1 MCVCVFRGLLREKRY
16 KKTEVRGEWDFVDVR
31 RKFEKNWSEKNLN
44 IVCEESER
52 LQHIYLSIMES
63 DLIGLVEMFSSIDV
77 EVIHSVLESYGT

>member
-1 MCVCVFRGLLREKRY
+1 MSGILSTCDEIS
-16 KKTEVRGEWDFVDVR
+16 KTG
-31 RKFEKNWSEKNLN
+31 SEKNLN

-77 EVIHSVLESYGT
+77 DVIHSVLESYGT